1 MRKRSKM
8 EKILPLVIICSVGIV
23 VCLTLLVVIAVKAI
37 KSKFMRA
44 EYEEIEIDDNVLTVS
59 LKKKRKKHKKDN

>member
-1 MRKRSKM
+1 M
-8 EKILPLVIICSVGIV
+8 